1 MSKTEKALKK
11 KYPDMVTGEL
21 TYECN
26 ISKKQAEEYA
36 LGFASFWKRQLIR
49 YEHRGKRVICYMS
62 KSLYGQI
69 GSLKE
74 KTSVFLNIRD
84 TAGNIVT
91 EKACAG
97 FIVNPQIVFMSGDAC
112 VRASFNGQSAFYSLQ
127 ELSFTQKGG
136 KA

>member
-1 MSKTEKALKK
+1 MSKIEKTLRK

-36 LGFASFWKRQLIR
+36 LSFASFWKHQLIR
-49 YEHRGKRVICYMS
+49 YEHRGNHITCYIS
-62 KSLYGQI
+62 ESLYTQI
-69 GSLKE
+69 ENLKE
-74 KTSVFLNIRD
+74 ETPVFLNIRD
-84 TAGNIVT
+84 TAGNIVA
-91 EKACAG
+91 EKSCAG

-127 ELSFTQKGG
+127 ELSFTQEGG
-136 KA
+136 KE